1 MSNSTIQCFRL
12 YVTDMW
18 PSEANRLTVRL
29 CTQQDAQKRAAS
41 KCSGSSTQSSGTT
54 SFILKLGVSWSQDG
68 CRSSGHHKPSES
80 HQVQSRTH
88 KFSGDFPSFNLAT
101 KSFHAASG
109 PSPLTSPWPE
119 QCLLLNWALAKSN
132 GIAMDGSPN
141 HPSSLWNASS
151 HQWPAYQLAQMMK
164 LFYFNFDVLPK
175 MFYLKRKTT
184 TTITTFL
191 RNKYHC

>member
-1 MSNSTIQCFRL
+1 MFKVSRHPDFFPVFICFGNQMSNSTIQCFRL
-12 YVTDMW
+12 YMTNMW

-54 SFILKLGVSWSQDG
+54 SFILKPGVSWSQDG
-68 CRSSGHHKPSES
+68 CRSSGHHKPAES

-88 KFSGDFPSFNLAT
+88 KFSGGFPSFSLAK

-119 QCLLLNWALAKSN
+119 QCLLLNWALAKS
-132 GIAMDGSPN
+132 MELPWLTQSPFI
-141 HPSSLWNASS
+141 PL
-151 HQWPAYQLAQMMK
+151 
-164 LFYFNFDVLPK
+164 
-175 MFYLKRKTT
+175 
-184 TTITTFL
+184 
-191 RNKYHC
+191 